1 MWSVGIRSALYGER
15 GKLIAIVPAGQK
27 EIAVEAIKA
36 AKYGQDAV
44 IIGTVGAEEAG
55 KLYIETRIGG
65 LRNLEVLQ
73 GEGLPRIC

>member
-1 MWSVGIRSALYGER
+1 MGNE
-15 GKLIAIVPAGQK
+15 GKMLAIVSGEQAEVALK
-27 EIAVEAIKA
+27 AIKS

-44 IIGTVGAEEAG
+44 LVGVVSGEEEG
-55 KLYIETRIGG
+55 KLYLETRIGG